1 MSKLN
6 TGEAS
11 LQFTT
16 FHNVV
21 NGNLTDSSSGETYH
35 SINPST
41 LQVNP
46 EVPLSTHRDVNQAV
60 DAARAA
66 AETWANTPWSERKKK
81 LEDFATALES
91 QTEPFSEMLVKEN
104 GKPLLWARIEVQS
117 CVKWIRGICDL
128 SLPDNVIED
137 TERRRIIEKYTPLG
151 VAVGIVPW
159 NFPLMLSFFKIPA
172 ALLTGNVFILKPSP
186 FTPYCCLKIAELG
199 LRFFP
204 PGVLQ
209 AISGDDRL
217 GPWFT
222 EHPGVDKVAFTGSI
236 STGKKILQTC
246 SGSLK
251 RVTLEMGGNDP
262 AIICGDVDIAAIVP
276 KVAMI
281 SFVNSGQLCM
291 AVKRLYVHESIYDAF
306 LAALVDF
313 VESNLIV
320 GDGFEENSFIGP
332 ITHQAQFD
340 RVTELLE
347 HIRNSDTK
355 IATKRSLDARHQ
367 GFFIQ
372 PVVLDNPPED
382 SRPVVD
388 ETFGPILPLLRWG
401 DESDVIQRANNT
413 EYGLGASVWSKDI
426 TQANRIANKMKAGSV
441 WINTHG
447 ELEPNVAFGCH
458 KSSGFGVECGVEGLK
473 AYCNVQSVYSRPG

>member
-1 MSKLN
+1 MSKHDAN
-6 TGEAS
+6 EAP
-11 LQFTT
+11 LEFTI

-21 NGNLTDSSSGETYH
+21 NGKLVSSSSGETYH

-41 LQVNP
+41 LQANP
-46 EVPLSTHRDVNQAV
+46 EVPLSTYDDVNRAV

-66 AETWANTPWSERKKK
+66 AESWAQTPWAERKKK
-81 LEDFATALES
+81 LEDFAAALEA
-91 QTEPFSEMLVKEN
+91 QTETFSEMLVKEN
-104 GKPLLWARIEVQS
+104 GKPLFWARIEVQS
-117 CVKWIRGICDL
+117 CVKWIRGTCEL

-137 TERRRIIEKYTPLG
+137 TEERRVIERYTPLG
-151 VAVGIVPW
+151 VAAGIVPW

-186 FTPYCCLKIAELG
+186 FTPYCCLKVAEMG

-209 AISGDDRL
+209 ALSGDDRL
-217 GPWFT
+217 GPWIT
-222 EHPGVDKVAFTGSI
+222 AHPGVDKIAFTGSI

-262 AIICGDVDIAAIVP
+262 AIICGDVDIAAITP

-291 AVKRLYVHESIYDAF
+291 AVKRVYVHESIYEAF
-306 LAALVDF
+306 LASIVEF
-313 VESNLIV
+313 VENNLKV

-340 RVTELLE
+340 RVKDLMAD
-347 HIRNSDTK
+347 IKKNKFK
-355 IATKRSLDARHQ
+355 IATRGSQDTSQQ
-367 GFFIQ
+367 GLFIS
-372 PVVLDNPPED
+372 PIILDNPPED

-388 ETFGPILPLLRWG
+388 EPFGPILPLLVWK
-401 DESDVIQRANNT
+401 DESDVVQRANNT
-413 EYGLGASVWSKDI
+413 EYGLGASVWSKDVG
-426 TQANRIANKMKAGSV
+426 QANRIASKLKAGSI

-458 KSSGFGVECGVEGLK
+458 KSSGHGVECGVEGLR
-473 AYCNVQSVYSRPG
+473 AYCNVQSVYSRLG